1 MDEMNK
7 RIDDLEQRI
16 ISLERDNRNRK
27 IKSRI
32 TFISIIISIIIVAVF
47 FIIYI
52 KALSNI
58 MTDFLGGI
66 LWKQELLVPL

>member
-66 LWKQELLVPL
+66 L

>member
-7 RIDDLEQRI
+7 RIDDLEHRI

-32 TFISIIISIIIVAVF
+32 TSISIIISIIIAAVF
-47 FIIYI
+47 FLIYI
-52 KALSNI
+52 KILSDIFAN
-58 MTDFLGGI
+58 F
-66 LWKQELLVPL
+66 